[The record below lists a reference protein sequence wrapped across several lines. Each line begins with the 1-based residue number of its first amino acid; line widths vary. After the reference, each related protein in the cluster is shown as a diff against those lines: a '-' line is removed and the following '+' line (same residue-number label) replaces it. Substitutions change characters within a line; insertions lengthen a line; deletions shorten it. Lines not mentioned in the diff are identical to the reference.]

1 MLIKLNESLLKLS
14 SKELEW
20 YLDLMNQ
27 SLQDEWTDLA
37 SLDQTYIEFLINSLI
52 KLSIQHSN
60 EIGTESSFTLVW
72 KSNEVPVPFKVSS
85 M

>member
-1 MLIKLNESLLKLS
+1 MLIKPNESLLKLS

-27 SLQDEWTDLA
+27 GLQDEWTDLA
-37 SLDQTYIEFLINSLI
+37 SLDQTYSKFLINSFI

-60 EIGTESSFTLVW
+60 EIGTESSLKLVW
-72 KSNEVPVPFKVSS
+72 KIQWKVIL
-85 M
+85 

>member
-1 MLIKLNESLLKLS
+1 MLIKPNESLLKLS

-27 SLQDEWTDLA
+27 SLQDEWTDLD
-37 SLDQTYIEFLINSLI
+37 SLDQTYFESLINSFI
-52 KLSIQHSN
+52 KLYEKHSN
-60 EIGTESSFTLVW
+60 EIGIKSSFTLVW
-72 KSNEVPVPFKVSS
+72 KSNEVPIPFQGSS